1 MTLSRRLYPAA
12 VIGIIGGGQ
21 LGKMLA
27 QSAQRMGYK
36 VAVLDPSADAPARSV
51 CHTFIHADFSDEE
64 ALIKLSDMS
73 DVVTY
78 EFENIDAHILRN
90 LVSDYYVPQGA
101 KTVLT
106 LQNRTTEKNAIKES
120 GASIVPFENISSEAD
135 VKAFAEIHS
144 YPLIVKT
151 TTGGYDGKGQYYI
164 SSEQELLNENIPFED
179 TAFIVE
185 KYIDLSREVSL
196 TAARSASGEII
207 YFPLQENLHRNQV
220 LYRTIA
226 PARVDYFEKAKAEAD
241 KIMKEMLFVGV
252 FTIEFFI
259 DQNGELYVNEIA
271 PRPHNSAHY
280 TIEACN
286 ISQFDA
292 HILSVTDQPLPEVY
306 QHSDA
311 IMMNLLGEDLD
322 RLDLELFDYSEW
334 NVHLYGKSDRKPAR
348 KMGHVT
354 ILTDDIEAELEK
366 LKTTFEK
373 ETE

>member
-1 MTLSRRLYPAA
+1 MTLSKRLYPAA

-51 CHTFIHADFSDEE
+51 CHTFIHADFSDEK

-101 KTVLT
+101 ETVLT

-120 GASIVPFENISSEAD
+120 GASIVPFENISSEED
-135 VKAFAEIHS
+135 VKAFAEKHS

-164 SSEQELLNENIPFED
+164 GSEQELLNENIPFED

-185 KYIDLSREVSL
+185 KYIDLAREVSL

-207 YFPLQENLHRNQV
+207 YFPLQENLHRDQV

-226 PARVDYFEKAKAEAD
+226 PARVDYFEKAKAEVD
-241 KIMKEMLFVGV
+241 KIMEAMLFVGV

-306 QHSDA
+306 QHKDA

-366 LKTTFEK
+366 LKTNFEK

>member
-1 MTLSRRLYPAA
+1 MTLSKRLYPAA

-36 VAVLDPSADAPARSV
+36 VAVLDPSEDAPARSV
-51 CHTFIHADFSDEE
+51 CHTFIHADFSDEK

-101 KTVLT
+101 ETVLT

-120 GASIVPFENISSEAD
+120 GASIVPFENISSEED
-135 VKAFAEIHS
+135 VKVFAEKYS

-164 SSEQELLNENIPFED
+164 DSKQDLLNENIPYED
-179 TAFIVE
+179 TEFIVE
-185 KYIDLSREVSL
+185 KYINLSREVSL

-207 YFPLQENLHRNQV
+207 YFPLQENLHRDQV

-241 KIMKEMLFVGV
+241 KIMKAMLFVGV

-259 DQNGELYVNEIA
+259 DQYGELYVNEIA

-306 QHSDA
+306 QHKDA

-354 ILTDDIEAELEK
+354 ILTDDIEAELLK